1 MTLGDEIGCGL
12 QRLRRPRNRAYEEI
26 TYCPRIDLDNAGK
39 TKCARFTS
47 FPAKNFRQAGHSA
60 LLSLLLIA
68 PASADMVLVMG
79 QDGSLSSTN
88 PQTSFARN
96 YNDGIGAGS
105 ATDALHIFGEEDS
118 DQAEAIEVAAVA
130 RSAPAPR
137 ADILAAINE
146 TGLRYASHRGLRA
159 ADVTVTDWLNLYRAN
174 IEVESAYNPRAVS
187 SAGAIGLGQLM
198 PDTARALGVDPHNW
212 VQNLDGSARYLAM
225 MMAEFGDV
233 RLALAAYNA
242 GPDAVRRYSGIP
254 PYRETQNHV
263 QRVLA
268 VFNRLEGASQ

>member
-1 MTLGDEIGCGL
+1 
-12 QRLRRPRNRAYEEI
+12 
-26 TYCPRIDLDNAGK
+26 
-39 TKCARFTS
+39 
-47 FPAKNFRQAGHSA
+47 
-60 LLSLLLIA
+60 
-68 PASADMVLVMG
+68 MVLVMG

-96 YNDGIGAGS
+96 YNDGIGTGS
-105 ATDALHIFGEEDS
+105 ATGTLHIFGEETTDP
-118 DQAEAIEVAAVA
+118 AEAIEVVAVA

-159 ADVTVTDWLNLYRAN
+159 ADITVTDWLNLYRAN

-212 VQNLDGSARYLAM
+212 AQNLDGSARYLAM

-233 RLALAAYNA
+233 RFALAAYNA
-242 GPDAVRRYSGIP
+242 GPDAVRRHSGIP

-268 VFNRLEGASQ
+268 VFNRLEGASP